1 MDGARMDYEKSGD
14 SPRDFSRQ
22 RRRVEKITI
31 NLVPVD
37 LGQIDLLVEEGFYS
51 NRADLIRTA
60 IRNQLA
66 LHAQVVQETVTRRAL
81 VLGMQHFSRQDLEAV
96 RKARER
102 LDIQVLGLASIA
114 ADVSPELARATIG
127 SVAVLGDFTQR
138 LPSRRQSP
146 TVSANHAR
154 PNLPSSLFTGPHHE
168 TERRFSMH
176 EAMALLRT
184 RGPAE
189 ATAAIQRALRG
200 EGARATNHRSDE
212 TVSTPVDAP
221 LYRGKINE
229 IPPRVTEQGRT
240 DVEDRGHFSMH
251 AYSNAAGRRQY
262 RLYVPAG
269 TASTP
274 MPLVVMLHG
283 CTQDADDFAAGTQMN
298 ALAERHRFLVAYPVQ
313 PKQANPS
320 KCWNWFRPSD
330 QSRERGEPSLIAG
343 ITREIIAMHD
353 VDPTRVYVA
362 GLSAGGAM
370 AAIMISEY
378 PDLYAAAG
386 VHSGL
391 AARCA
396 HNLPSALAAMK
407 GGTHPAEARRAQSR
421 PSAPQRPM
429 IVFHGDADATVHPSN
444 AARIVRGFER
454 QHDSVDEQRRSEA
467 GRRDCTIVRLVSSSG
482 ADAELWTIH
491 GAPHAW
497 AGGSVRGSFTDAS
510 GPDASGEM
518 LRFFLEHPQR
528 P

>member
-1 MDGARMDYEKSGD
+1 MKL
-14 SPRDFSRQ
+14 
-22 RRRVEKITI
+22 
-31 NLVPVD
+31 N
-37 LGQIDLLVEEGFYS
+37 EGFL
-51 NRADLIRTA
+51 N
-60 IRNQLA
+60 
-66 LHAQVVQETVTRRAL
+66 
-81 VLGMQHFSRQDLEAV
+81 
-96 RKARER
+96 
-102 LDIQVLGLASIA
+102 
-114 ADVSPELARATIG
+114 
-127 SVAVLGDFTQR
+127 
-138 LPSRRQSP
+138 
-146 TVSANHAR
+146 
-154 PNLPSSLFTGPHHE
+154 
-168 TERRFSMH
+168 SMH
-176 EAMALLRT
+176 EAMTLLRT

-200 EGARATNHRSDE
+200 EGNPGANDVSDV
-212 TVSTPVDAP
+212 TVSSPVDAP
-221 LYRGKINE
+221 LYRTKRYDV
-229 IPPRVTEQGRT
+229 PPRATERVRT
-240 DVEDRGHFSMH
+240 DVEDRGHSSVH
-251 AYSNAAGRRQY
+251 LYSNAAGGRQY
-262 RLYVPAG
+262 RLYVPAE

-283 CTQDADDFAAGTQMN
+283 CTQDADDFAAGTQMD

-343 ITREIIAMHD
+343 ITREIIATHN
-353 VDPTRVYVA
+353 VDPSRVYVA

-378 PDLYAAAG
+378 PELYAAAG

-396 HNLPSALAAMK
+396 HNLPTALAAMK
-407 GGTHPAEARRAQSR
+407 GGTHPAEARRAQRHSFV
-421 PSAPQRPM
+421 PQRPM

-454 QHDSVDEQRRSEA
+454 QHDGIDEERRSGA
-467 GRRDCTIVRLVSSSG
+467 GRRDCTVVRLVSRDG
-482 ADAELWTIH
+482 VDAELWTIH

-497 AGGSVRGSFTDAS
+497 AGGSARGSYTDAS

-518 LRFFLEHPQR
+518 LRFFLEHPQH